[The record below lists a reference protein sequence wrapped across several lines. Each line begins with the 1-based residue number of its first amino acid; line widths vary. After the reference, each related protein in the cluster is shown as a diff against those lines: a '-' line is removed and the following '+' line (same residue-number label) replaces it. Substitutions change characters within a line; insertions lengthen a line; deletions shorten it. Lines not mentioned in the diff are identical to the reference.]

1 MLDIKLPSQCVLRN
15 LTTHSDHRGA
25 LTEIFRK
32 EWQTGIEPVQWN
44 FVHSQ
49 PNVLRGVH
57 VHVLHT
63 DYLICVGGIMVLAL
77 VDVRPE
83 SPTHGLSTTV
93 MLRGTHLQAI
103 SIPTGVAHGFYFPE
117 PSSLIYSVSHYWNM
131 ADEIGCRWDDPV
143 LDLNWQVTDPE
154 LSQRDRTAGSAADM
168 IATFLST
175 RDQLNAVNA

>member
-63 DYLICVGGIMVLAL
+63 DY
-77 VDVRPE
+77 R
-83 SPTHGLSTTV
+83 
-93 MLRGTHLQAI
+93 
-103 SIPTGVAHGFYFPE
+103 
-117 PSSLIYSVSHYWNM
+117 
-131 ADEIGCRWDDPV
+131 
-143 LDLNWQVTDPE
+143 
-154 LSQRDRTAGSAADM
+154 RDRCHHKENAGEQTVDM
-168 IATFLST
+168 GGRKPSRHQEYAEW
-175 RDQLNAVNA
+175 R